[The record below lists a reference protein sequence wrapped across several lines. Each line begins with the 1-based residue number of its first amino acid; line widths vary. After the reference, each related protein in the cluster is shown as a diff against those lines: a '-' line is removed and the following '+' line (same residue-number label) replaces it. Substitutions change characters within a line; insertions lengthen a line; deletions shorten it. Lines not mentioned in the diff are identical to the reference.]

1 MVISFRYTPVNPNLL
16 YFYCFSNLLP
26 LRFYIESLIFD
37 IGLNCQTKFEHNN
50 LKNCTSHIF
59 YNGISKKGT
68 SLSLL
73 FSYAPNFDEV
83 EEALVWAYPSV
94 RYTCTLS
101 RTLRE
106 IWYVGRKLRRHVFF
120 LVDQIC
126 HCRIIAL
133 FKVFHFHYVLSLW
146 KLVNKIS

>member
-26 LRFYIESLIFD
+26 LRFYVESLIFD
-37 IGLNCQTKFEHNN
+37 IGLNCQTKVKHNN

-73 FSYAPNFDEV
+73 FSYAPNFEEV
-83 EEALVWAYPSV
+83 EEAYWFGSVPLSVFLSVTLVLGQEPLEKGLRALV
-94 RYTCTLS
+94 R
-101 RTLRE
+101 
-106 IWYVGRKLRRHVFF
+106 VFG
-120 LVDQIC
+120 LP
-126 HCRIIAL
+126 
-133 FKVFHFHYVLSLW
+133 
-146 KLVNKIS
+146 

>member
-16 YFYCFSNLLP
+16 YFHCFSNLLP

-68 SLSLL
+68 SPSLL
-73 FSYAPNFDEV
+73 FSYAPNFEEV
-83 EEALVWAYPSV
+83 EKAYWFGFGP
-94 RYTCTLS
+94 
-101 RTLRE
+101 
-106 IWYVGRKLRRHVFF
+106 
-120 LVDQIC
+120 
-126 HCRIIAL
+126 
-133 FKVFHFHYVLSLW
+133 LSL
-146 KLVNKIS
+146 LLFVTLALGQER